1 MKDKTK
7 NPKLLQRLSSLQR
20 QALNEC
26 LRANNDTLNTI
37 GINDI
42 SDLYIK
48 SIEGFDT
55 NDNWDDIQWHAGYIQ
70 AMKEAMEVVTDKTL

>member
-42 SDLYIK
+42 SDLYTK